1 MAFLFS
7 VKEGGNWLWTSKGS
21 IDVKVSW
28 NRMAE
33 VSEMGKGCTIMSND
47 KNTLMREE
55 DTMRSCTSVQELVNC
70 KEFYGVLEKF
80 CNLIFERKSVHG
92 DFLNL
97 YFNDEG
103 YVDIWRIPHL
113 MIDAVHQNL
122 KLHQLMEEEAFRHK
136 FHSFLA
142 EMYDYCLMEIQTG
155 YPETI
160 MKAKPQEVVDALRAR
175 QAYINSLTDI
185 FIQVMESVEKKGSM
199 EMSA

>member
-1 MAFLFS
+1 M
-7 VKEGGNWLWTSKGS
+7 
-21 IDVKVSW
+21 DVTVQW
-28 NRMAE
+28 NRMAV
-33 VSEMGKGCTIMSND
+33 VSDMGKGCTIMSND
-47 KNTLMREE
+47 KKTLMREE

-155 YPETI
+155 YPEAI

-185 FIQVMESVEKKGSM
+185 FIHVMESVEKKGSM